1 MTDVVVTGLGAIT
14 PLGGTAPET
23 WQALLAGTSGAAPLP
38 EEWQELYGLP
48 VGFATQVS
56 TDVEDVLPRV
66 KVKRMDRT
74 TQMGLIAAKE
84 AWVHAG
90 APEIEPT
97 RLAVVMGTG
106 IGGVVTVMN
115 QWDVLREKGTRR
127 VSPLTVP
134 MLMPNAGA
142 AAVSL
147 ELGARGASHTPVS
160 ACASGAEAVAVGLGI
175 VRRGEA
181 DVVVVGGSE
190 SCIHPMPMSGF
201 SQMQALSTRNDSP
214 ETASRPYD
222 VDRDGFVLGEGGGA
236 LVIESAEHAA
246 ARGATVHARVLGAG
260 LTSDAHHIAAPEPEG
275 IGAAGAMTMALEDA
289 GVTAADV
296 AHVNAHATS
305 TPVGDIAESKAIR
318 RALGGEADHVAVSGT
333 KSLTGHL
340 LGGAGAVESVFTV
353 LALRERTAP
362 ATANIENFDEAI
374 ELDVVRDEHRTLPA
388 GELVAVNNS
397 FGFGGHNVAVAFGSA
412 S

>member
-14 PLGGTAPET
+14 PLGGTAPQT

-38 EEWQELYGLP
+38 PEWKEQYGLP
-48 VGFATQVS
+48 VEFATQVT
-56 TDVEDVLPRV
+56 TDVESVLSRV
-66 KVKRMDRT
+66 QAKRMDRT
-74 TQMGLIAAKE
+74 TQFSLISAKE
-84 AWVHAG
+84 AWSDAG
-90 APEIEPT
+90 EPEVEPT

-147 ELGARGASHTPVS
+147 ELGARGASRTPVS
-160 ACASGAEAVAVGLGI
+160 ACASGAEAVAVGLGL

-181 DVVVVGGSE
+181 DVVVVGGAE
-190 SCIHPMPMSGF
+190 SCIHPMPMAGF
-201 SQMQALSTRNDSP
+201 AQMQALSTRNDSP
-214 ETASRPYD
+214 TTASRPYD

-236 LVIESAEHAA
+236 LVLESAEHAA
-246 ARGATVHARVLGAG
+246 ARGARVHAHVLGAG
-260 LTSDAHHIAAPEPEG
+260 MTSDAHHIAAPEPEG
-275 IGAAGAMTMALEDA
+275 VGAAGAMSMAVQDA
-289 GVTAADV
+289 GISAADV
-296 AHVNAHATS
+296 VHVNAHATS
-305 TPVGDIAESKAIR
+305 TPAGDIAESKAVR
-318 RALGGEADHVAVSGT
+318 RAFGDDADHMAVSGT

-353 LALRERTAP
+353 MALHDRLAP
-362 ATANIENFDEAI
+362 ATANIETFDEAI
-374 ELDVVRDEHRTLPA
+374 TLDVVRGEHRTLPQ
-388 GELVAVNNS
+388 GQIVALNNS